1 MKKKFLTDNEGNKS
15 MMRLAMLCVIIMA
28 AILFIAMAGYIII
41 SAIKHGE
48 INWSGMAALVGALS
62 AFIGTLVIGK
72 SNQKGRELKY
82 VRGDKTASGKAYE
95 PRNNG
100 ANVIE

>member
-1 MKKKFLTDNEGNKS
+1 MKKRFLTDNEGNKS

-28 AILFIAMAGYIII
+28 AILFIAMAVYIII

-48 INWSGMAALVGALS
+48 INWGGMAVLVGALS

-72 SNQKGRELKY
+72 SNQKGKELK
-82 VRGDKTASGKAYE
+82 S
-95 PRNNG
+95 
-100 ANVIE
+100 IE